1 MLNGIEVRPL
11 RRDLKHINKKSYSN
25 LSKFVHRKIFSIIGL
40 YLFGKKNHW
49 LFNCWIDLFSFY
61 LGLKFQFYKE

>member
-11 RRDLKHINKKSYSN
+11 RRALKHINKKSYSN

-40 YLFGKKNHW
+40 YLFGKKI
-49 LFNCWIDLFSFY
+49 IDCSIVELIFLVFI
-61 LGLKFQFYKE
+61 